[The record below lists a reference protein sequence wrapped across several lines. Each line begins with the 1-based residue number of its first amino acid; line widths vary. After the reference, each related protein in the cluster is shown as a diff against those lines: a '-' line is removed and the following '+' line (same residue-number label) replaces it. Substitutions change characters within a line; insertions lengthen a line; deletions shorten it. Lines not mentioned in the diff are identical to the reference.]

1 MKRPLL
7 VIGAAAVGGYV
18 VWQVLAAFVFPLL
31 AALLGFVWTVLKIV
45 LFVALLYAIYRL
57 VMKAAREASEKPHVE
72 GGE

>member
-57 VMKAAREASEKPHVE
+57 VIKAAREASEKPHTE
-72 GGE
+72 A

>member
-57 VMKAAREASEKPHVE
+57 VMKAAREASEKPHAE